1 MRDTLFALPPGVD
14 FPRALVAGLIRRMDG
29 QPPEAM
35 ARVTLYL
42 NTNRMRERV
51 RQVFAEQGAMILPRL
66 RVLTDIAPDRPFT
79 DIPEAVP
86 PLRRR
91 LELAQ
96 LVDRLL
102 QAQPDLAP
110 RAALYDLADSL
121 AALMDEMQV
130 EGVPPDRISALD
142 VSDHSAHWARTQNFL
157 RIVNGFFDGSSQ
169 PDSGARQR
177 MIVDRLIALWQV
189 APPPGPVI
197 VAGSTGSRGT
207 VFRFMQAVAALPQG
221 MLVFPGFDFDMPGAV
236 WDRLDDVLTAEDH
249 PQFRFRHL
257 LAALD
262 AEPRDVRRWTDD
274 APASDLRNRLIS
286 LSLRPA
292 PVTDQW
298 LTEGQHLPD
307 LRDATAGMTLIEA
320 QTPRAEALSIALI
333 LRHAAEQGRSATLIT
348 PDRNLG
354 RLVTAALDRWGIVPD
369 DSAGNPLAL
378 SPPGR
383 FLRHVAALQ
392 GRRLTSDALLVILKH
407 PFTFSGGNRGLH
419 LLLTRALELRLRAK
433 GPAFPTA
440 QTLRD
445 WAAKRQEPGAS
456 DWAAALITALEGVE
470 DATPLPLADH
480 IARHRARAEAL
491 SRGSGIGTGELW
503 EKDAGA
509 VALALMEDMAAEAA
523 HGGTLTVADYRD
535 LFDALVN
542 KGEVRSDTQPHP
554 RIRIWGPR
562 EAREAGSE
570 LVILGGLNDGSWPR
584 LPDPDPWLN
593 RQMRKAAGLLLP
605 ERQIGL
611 SAHDYQQAIAA
622 PEVILTHA
630 TRDAEAETVPSR
642 WLNRLTN
649 LMAGLPERNGPQALA
664 AMQARGRHWLDMAAA
679 LDLPAPEML
688 SDPRLHLAPRPS
700 PRPPVADRPKLLP
713 VTRIARLIRDP
724 YAVYA
729 RDILRLKPLDPLRAE
744 ADARLR
750 GQILHLILE
759 RFVGERPEGET
770 RPAARARLIDTA
782 RQVLAEEVPWPAAR
796 LLWLARMDRAADFFL
811 STDAEGGT
819 PVLLEK
825 MSHRLKLDPHDFELE
840 GKPDRIDRLP
850 DGRLAVID
858 YKTGEPPTQA
868 MQKNFDKQLL
878 LIAAMIHHGAFPD
891 LKGSEVARITYVGLG
906 TNPKKVETEISEE
919 VIGKVWEGL
928 HRLIGSYSRRG
939 KGYTARRALFSARE
953 GGDYDHLSRFGEW
966 DLTDTPTP
974 EDVGGTEGDAP

>member
-1 MRDTLFALPPGVD
+1 MPDALFALPPGID
-14 FPRALVAGLIRRMDG
+14 FPRALVAGLIRRMSG

-35 ARVTLYL
+35 AAVTLYL

-51 RQVFAEQGAMILPRL
+51 KAVFAEKALILPRL
-66 RVLTDIAPDRPFT
+66 RVLTDIAPDRPFA
-79 DIPEAVP
+79 DIPDPVP

-110 RAALYDLADSL
+110 RTALYDLADSL
-121 AALMDEMQV
+121 AALMEEMQV
-130 EGVPPDRISALD
+130 EGVSPDRISSLD
-142 VSDHSAHWARTQNFL
+142 VSNHSAHWARTQNFL
-157 RIVNGFFDGSSQ
+157 NIVNGFFDGSAQ
-169 PDSGARQR
+169 PDGGARQR
-177 MIVDRLIALWQV
+177 MIVDRLIAQWQV
-189 APPPGPVI
+189 TPPPGPVI

-207 VFRFMQAVAALPQG
+207 VFRFMQAVAGLPNG
-221 MLVFPGFDFDMPGAV
+221 ALVFPGFDFDMPTAV

-249 PQFRFRHL
+249 PQYRFRRL
-257 LAALD
+257 LAALGS
-262 AEPRDVRRWTDD
+262 EPSDVRRWTDD
-274 APASDLRNRLIS
+274 APASAARNKLIS

-307 LRDATAGMTLIEA
+307 LVDTTEGMTLLEA
-320 QTPRAEALSIALI
+320 PTPRAEALSIALI
-333 LRHAAEQGRSATLIT
+333 LRQAAEDGRSATLIT

-354 RLVTAALDRWGIVPD
+354 RLVTAALDRWGITPD

-383 FLRHVAALQ
+383 FLRHVAGLQ
-392 GRRLTSDALLVILKH
+392 GRRLTSDALLIILKH
-407 PFTFSGGNRGLH
+407 PFTFSGGNRGVH
-419 LLLTRALELRLRAK
+419 LLLSRALELQLRVK

-440 QTLRD
+440 HTLRD
-445 WAAKRQEPGAS
+445 WAAKQTEAGAS
-456 DWAAALITALEGVE
+456 DWAAALIAALEGVE

-491 SRGSGIGTGELW
+491 SRGPGTGTGELW

-509 VALALMEDMAAEAA
+509 EALKLMDNLTTEAA
-523 HGGTLTVADYRD
+523 HGGILTVADYRD
-535 LFDALVN
+535 LFDTLIN
-542 KGEVRSDTQPHP
+542 QGEVRSDTQPHP
-554 RIRIWGPR
+554 HIRLWGPR
-562 EAREAGSE
+562 EAREAGSD

-593 RQMRKAAGLLLP
+593 RQMRKQAGLLLP

-630 TRDAEAETVPSR
+630 IRNADAETVPSR

-649 LMAGLPERNGPQALA
+649 LMAGLPDRNGPKALE
-664 AMQARGRHWLDMAAA
+664 AMQDRGRCWLDMAAT
-679 LDLPAPEML
+679 LDLPPPEMTT
-688 SDPRLHLAPRPS
+688 DPRLHLARRPS

-713 VTRIARLIRDP
+713 VTRISRLIRDP
-724 YAVYA
+724 YTVYA

-744 ADARLR
+744 PDARLR

-759 RFVGERPEGET
+759 RFVRERPDTED
-770 RPAARARLIDTA
+770 RPAARIRLLDTA

-796 LLWLARMDRAADFFL
+796 LLWLARLDRAADFFL
-811 STDAEGGT
+811 STDAESGT
-819 PVLLEK
+819 PILLEE
-825 MSHRLKLDPHDFELE
+825 MSHKLRLDPHDFELE

-858 YKTGEPPTQA
+858 YKTGEPPTAA
-868 MQKNFDKQLL
+868 MQANFDKQLL
-878 LIAAMIHHGAFPD
+878 LIAAMIHHGAFHT
-891 LKGSEVARITYVGLG
+891 LAGSEVARITYVGLG
-906 TNPKKVETEISEE
+906 SNPKKVETAINEE

-928 HRLIGSYSRRG
+928 HRLIGSYAKRG
-939 KGYTARRALFSARE
+939 KGYTARRALFSTRE

-966 DLTDTPTP
+966 DLTDAPLS
-974 EDVGGTEGDAP
+974 EDVGTDGDVP

>member
-1 MRDTLFALPPGVD
+1 MPDRIFALPPGVD
-14 FPRALVAGLIRRMDG
+14 FPRALVAGLIRRMAD

-35 ARVTLYL
+35 AAVTLYL
-42 NTNRMRERV
+42 NTNRMRARV
-51 RQVFAEQGAMILPRL
+51 SQLFARQAMILPRL
-66 RVLTDIAPDRPFT
+66 RVLTDISPDRPFP
-79 DIPEAVP
+79 DIPKAVP

-110 RAALYDLADSL
+110 RAALYDLSDSL
-121 AALMDEMQV
+121 ATLMEEMQI

-157 RIVNGFFDGSSQ
+157 RIVNGFFDGSAQ
-169 PDSGARQR
+169 PDGGARQR

-207 VFRFMQAVAALPQG
+207 VFRFMQAVAGLPQG
-221 MLVFPGFDFDMPGAV
+221 MLVFPGFDFDMPSPV

-249 PQFRFRHL
+249 PQYRFRRL
-257 LAALD
+257 LSALN
-262 AEPRDVRRWTDD
+262 AGPQDVQRWTAD
-274 APASDLRNRLIS
+274 APASPARNRLIS

-307 LRDATAGMTLIEA
+307 LLAATDGMTLIEA

-333 LRHAAEQGRSATLIT
+333 LRQAAEDGRSATLVT

-354 RLVTAALDRWGIVPD
+354 RLVTAALDRWGIAPD

-407 PFTFSGGNRGLH
+407 PFTFTGGDRGMH
-419 LLLTRALELRLRAK
+419 LKLTRSLELRLRAK

-440 QTLRD
+440 HTLRD
-445 WAAKRQEPGAS
+445 FATKQRDPGAS
-456 DWAAALITALEGVE
+456 DWAAALIAALDGLEETA
-470 DATPLPLADH
+470 PLPLAAH
-480 IARHRARAEAL
+480 ITRHRARAEAL
-491 SRGSGIGTGELW
+491 SRGTATGTGEIW
-503 EKDAGA
+503 ERDAGA
-509 VALALMEDMAAEAA
+509 EALKLMDDLASEAE
-523 HGGTLTVADYRD
+523 HGGVLTVADYRD

-542 KGEVRSDTQPHP
+542 QGEVRSDALPHP
-554 RIRIWGPR
+554 HIRIWGPR
-562 EAREAGSE
+562 EAREAGTE

-593 RQMRKAAGLLLP
+593 RQMRKQAGLLLP

-649 LMAGLPERNGPQALA
+649 LMAGLPDRNGPDALK
-664 AMQARGRHWLDMAAA
+664 AMQARGRRWLDLAAA
-679 LDLPAPEML
+679 LDMPPAEMTH
-688 SDPRLHLAPRPS
+688 DPRLQLAKRPS
-700 PRPPVADRPKLLP
+700 PRPPVTHRPKLLP

-729 RDILRLKPLDPLRAE
+729 RSILDLKPLDPLRAKP
-744 ADARLR
+744 DARLR

-759 RFVGERPEGET
+759 RFVRERPEAED
-770 RPAARARLIDTA
+770 RAAARLRLLDTA
-782 RQVLAEEVPWPAAR
+782 RQVLAQEVPWPAAR
-796 LLWLARMDRAADFFL
+796 LLWLARLDRAADFFL
-811 STDAEGGT
+811 STDAESGK
-819 PVLLEK
+819 PILLEE
-825 MSHRLKLDPHDFELE
+825 MSHKLRLDPFDFELE
-840 GKPDRIDRLP
+840 GKPDRIDRLA
-850 DGRLAVID
+850 DGSLAVID
-858 YKTGEPPTQA
+858 YKTGEPPTAA
-868 MQKNFDKQLL
+868 MQANFDKQLL
-878 LIAAMIHHGAFPD
+878 LIAAMIHHGAFPA
-891 LKGSEVARITYVGLG
+891 LTGSEVARITYVGLG
-906 TNPKKVETEISEE
+906 SNPKKVETEITDE

-928 HRLIGSYSRRG
+928 HRLIGSYAKRG
-939 KGYTARRALFSARE
+939 KGYTARRALFSTRE

-966 DLTDTPTP
+966 DLTDAPLP
-974 EDVGGTEGDAP
+974 EDVGTEGDAT